1 LTVAFEK
8 AAIVHD
14 DATKE
19 MSQPWHESQQM
30 FLEGNLAEGV
40 LPVEAKA
47 MYLLLHAT
55 GPRWAIRGKI
65 YASII
70 AIQLSAN

>member
-1 LTVAFEK
+1 
-8 AAIVHD
+8 
-14 DATKE
+14 
-19 MSQPWHESQQM
+19 M